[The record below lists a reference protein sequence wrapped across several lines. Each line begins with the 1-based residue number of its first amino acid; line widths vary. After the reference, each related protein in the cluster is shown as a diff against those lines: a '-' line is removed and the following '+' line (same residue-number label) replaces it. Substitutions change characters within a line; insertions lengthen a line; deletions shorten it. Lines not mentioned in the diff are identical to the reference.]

1 VEFRRRLSIA
11 LACLAALATTATEMA
26 SAAPPSLRSTSSA
39 VRASSYALAISRPA
53 GVVAGD
59 VLVADLVIRLR
70 ARAAILAPSGWRLV
84 RRDRSA
90 PSHGPLS
97 QALYYKVA
105 GSSEPSAYTWKWP
118 SRYQAGATGGIFAY
132 SGVDAEAPIE
142 AHSGGYRSKSTRIVA
157 PSTVLRHGDVA
168 LLGFFGENG
177 STAITGPAS
186 MTPRFDS
193 KTTYRAGK
201 VRLRGATGTVTGAG
215 ATGDV
220 VASISGNG
228 SGGTIGQLVA
238 LRPAQRPSQ
247 KPSQKAPVNNVVPS
261 ITGTP
266 QVGQKL
272 VAQVGS
278 WTSQDAPT
286 YAFQWLRCNGSGS
299 SCADLSGATGQT
311 YSLSPADAGSEMRV
325 RVTAT
330 SSGGSTSA
338 TSAATTAVTQPDA
351 PVNVSQPT
359 ISGTFQQGQT
369 LNANPGTWSTI
380 SLPSYTYAWQRCDSA
395 GASCANIS
403 GAVGPQYRLTSS
415 DVGSRIRVAVTAAD
429 LGGSSVALSAISPV
443 IAATPSSFTPSLAH
457 PFPPGSFWVSP
468 LPDNPAVDPLSSD
481 RISYWLSNAG
491 PIDLTLRRYAVADAV
506 ASPTD
511 PTYSVTTCI
520 YTCTLN
526 RWGAFRIPAGTR
538 ADPGSDGH
546 LAILDPSTGRE
557 WGMWQAQYN
566 STTNTW
572 TAGSGAALDLN
583 TEIAAPAA
591 VSGANDANFPA
602 LAGIVR
608 PEELASGHID
618 HPLVYE
624 TPPRG
629 KGAARCPA
637 TANHGTDTSSLALP
651 QGALLQL
658 DPSLDV
664 NSLAIPAWEKTVA
677 RALQVYGM
685 YMRDGANGSTD
696 LIGENTINRGDQWT
710 TLMGWTGNY
719 AYFSSAFPWN
729 RMRVLA
735 PTC

>member
-1 VEFRRRLSIA
+1 VEFRRRLSITF
-11 LACLAALATTATEMA
+11 ACLTALATIGPEIA
-26 SAAPPSLRSTSSA
+26 SGAPPSLRSTSSA
-39 VRASSYALAISRPA
+39 GRASSYSLSIRRPA
-53 GVVAGD
+53 GVTAGD
-59 VLVADLVIRLR
+59 VLVADVVVRVP
-70 ARAAILAPSGWRLV
+70 ARASILAPSGWTFI

-90 PSHGPLS
+90 PAHGPFS
-97 QALYYKVA
+97 QILYYKVA

-118 SRYQAGATGGIFAY
+118 SQYRVAATGGIFSY
-132 SGVDAEAPIE
+132 GGVDVEAPVE

-157 PSTVLRHGDVA
+157 PSTVLRSGDVA

-177 STAITGPAS
+177 RMAISGPAS
-186 MTPRFDS
+186 MSTRFDTRTKS
-193 KTTYRAGK
+193 GAGS
-201 VRLRGATGTVTGAG
+201 VRLRGATGIVTSSG

-220 VASISGNG
+220 VASISGKPGG
-228 SGGTIGQLVA
+228 STIGQLVA
-238 LRPAQRPSQ
+238 LRPAQRPG
-247 KPSQKAPVNNVVPS
+247 QKAPVNNVLPS

-266 QVGQKL
+266 QVGLKL
-272 VAQVGS
+272 AANAGS
-278 WTSQDAPT
+278 WTSQGGLT
-286 YAFQWLRCNGSGS
+286 YAYQWLRCNGAGS
-299 SCADLSGATGQT
+299 SCADLSGATAQT
-311 YSLSPADAGSEMRV
+311 YSLSPADAGSEMRL

-330 SSGGSTSA
+330 NSGGSTSA
-338 TSAATTAVTQPDA
+338 TSAATTAVTQSGA

-359 ISGTFQQGQT
+359 VSGTFQQGQT

-380 SLPSYTYAWQRCDSA
+380 TLPSYTYAWQRCNSA
-395 GASCANIS
+395 GATCANIS
-403 GAVGPQYRLTSS
+403 GAVGPQYQLTSS
-415 DVGSRIRVAVTAAD
+415 DVGSTIRVAVTAAD
-429 LGGSSVALSAISPV
+429 LGGSSVAVSATGPIV
-443 IAATPSSFTPSLAH
+443 AAAPSSFTPSLAN
-457 PFPPGSFWVSP
+457 PFPPGSFWVRP
-468 LPDNPAVDPLSSD
+468 LPANPAVDPLSAD
-481 RISYWLSNAG
+481 RISYWLSKAG

-511 PTYSVTTCI
+511 PTYSITTCT
-520 YTCTLN
+520 YTCTLD
-526 RWGAFRIPAGTR
+526 RWGAFHIPAGTR

-572 TAGSGAALDLN
+572 TAGSGAALDLA
-583 TEIAAPAA
+583 TEIAAPAD

-629 KGAARCPA
+629 KGPARCPA
-637 TANHGTDTSSLALP
+637 TANHGTDTSTLALP
-651 QGALLQL
+651 QGSLLQL

-664 NSLAIPAWEKTVA
+664 NSLAIPAWEKTIA
-677 RALQVYGM
+677 RALQAYGM
-685 YMRDGANGSTD
+685 YMRDGATGSTD

-735 PTC
+735 PIC